1 MVADGAMGTLLYA
14 YGVNQCLSA
23 LNLTQPAL
31 VASIHQAYLEAGA
44 RIIQTNTYGANPFA
58 LAHYGLEKEFKAIL
72 RQGIS
77 LAKEAVRQVGLY
89 PSSETGFHPQTET
102 PSSGGERA
110 YVLATI
116 GGIRGSG
123 HKTYSLKEIER
134 SFLDQLEI
142 FLSEGV
148 DGLLLETY
156 TDLEELSAVLS
167 LARKNTSLPIIAQV
181 SMEEPGVLKGGYT
194 LGEAFHRL
202 EALGADGVGVNCRLG
217 PYHTLR
223 SLEQVP
229 LPNKAFLSA
238 YPNASKP
245 AFDDG
250 RFTYQCEPDYFA
262 RQAKALVEQ
271 GVRLIGGCC
280 GTTPE
285 HIRAVA
291 RLLDEAQPIL
301 HKGRK
306 QGNGASA
313 PAPVAEDRIHLSS
326 IPAHGETATANGE
339 TAAANGETAAV
350 PGVTPANGALPSPR
364 LVTTAPAAE
373 GMNRGAG
380 HLPLPEV
387 VKERHSV
394 IVELD
399 PPKHLD
405 LDSFLQGAEALAEAG
420 IDALTMAD
428 NSLATPRVSNMA
440 TAVLIRERTNLLPLV
455 HLTCRDRNLIGL
467 ESHLLGLASLG
478 IDHIL
483 AITGDP
489 TKVGDLPGARSVYD
503 LSSFGLIQM
512 IKQMN
517 AGLSFSGKP
526 LKRNTSFTVAAAFN
540 PNVHHLDK
548 AIRRLEKKIEAGADF
563 FISQPVY
570 DHEQL
575 EKIHQATK
583 HLTKPIYIG
592 IMPLTSHRNAEFL
605 HHEVPG
611 IKLSD
616 EVRRRMAATA
626 HDPDL
631 ARREGLAIAKELI
644 DTAFELFNGLYLIT
658 PFLRY
663 DMSVELVQYIHRKEK
678 ERTLTHGQNLV

>member
-1 MVADGAMGTLLYA
+1 MTLLEELQKRVMVADGAMGTLLYA

-31 VASIHQAYLEAGA
+31 IVSIHRAYLEAGA
-44 RIIQTNTYGANPFA
+44 RIIQTNTYGAHPFA
-58 LAHYGLEKEFKAIL
+58 LAHYGLEKEFKPIL
-72 RQGIS
+72 RQGVS
-77 LAKEAVRQVGLY
+77 LAKEAIRQAGLD
-89 PSSETGFHPQTET
+89 PSAEKGKTLARQ
-102 PSSGGERA
+102 ERA

-116 GGIRGSG
+116 GGIRGVG
-123 HKTYSLKEIER
+123 HKAYSLKEIEKI
-134 SFLDQLEI
+134 FMEQLEV
-142 FLSEGV
+142 FLAEGV
-148 DGLLLETY
+148 DGILLETY
-156 TDLEELSAVLS
+156 TDLEELAAVLA
-167 LARKNTSLPIIAQV
+167 LARANTTLPIIAQV
-181 SMEEPGVLKGGYT
+181 TMEEPGVLKGGIP
-194 LGEAFHRL
+194 LAEAFNRL
-202 EALGADGVGVNCRLG
+202 ETLGADGVGINCRLG

-229 LPNKAFLSA
+229 LPKKAFLSA

-245 AFDDG
+245 AFNDG

-262 RQAKALVEQ
+262 QQAKALVEQ

-291 RLLDEAQPIL
+291 RLLNEAQPVT
-301 HKGRK
+301 HKGKDLDKRD
-306 QGNGASA
+306 ASGSVPFQEGKMDTYPV
-313 PAPVAEDRIHLSS
+313 PALE
-326 IPAHGETATANGE
+326 E
-339 TAAANGETAAV
+339 AAATHQESR
-350 PGVTPANGALPSPR
+350 SPR
-364 LVTTAPAAE
+364 LITITSPASGRE
-373 GMNRGAG
+373 KGEKP
-380 HLPLPEV
+380 LPLPQIV
-387 VKERHSV
+387 RQRHSV

-405 LDSFLQGAEALAEAG
+405 LGPFLQGAEALAEAG

-483 AITGDP
+483 AVTGDP

-548 AIRRLEKKIEAGADF
+548 AVQRLEKKIEAGADF
-563 FISQPVY
+563 FISQPVF

-575 EKIHQATK
+575 VAIHEATK

-626 HDPDL
+626 HDPNL
-631 ARREGLAIAKELI
+631 ARQEGLAIAKELI
-644 DTAFELFNGLYLIT
+644 DTAFDLFNGIYLIT

-663 DMSVELVQYIHRKEK
+663 ELSVELVRYIHRKEK
-678 ERTLTHGQNLV
+678 ERTLTHGQNLI